1 MEGIFFCTERKEFGE
16 WNLNLELYSYFSAQ
30 LNTDKELTE
39 LSKFN
44 KKKKKKKKNPQQ
56 TTPLISC

>member
-44 KKKKKKKKNPQQ
+44 KKKKKKKKIHNKPHH
-56 TTPLISC
+56 